1 LSRKHLILAAGVATA
16 ALAIAAPAGATPPT
30 HEDFGPVP
38 YSFSID
44 CSPYGLDFANEV
56 EGQESGFVETFYGNT
71 GAPKK
76 VVVHDSFRETDT
88 NSVTAEQFDFAG
100 NRVET
105 FDLVAGTRTV
115 VGRSALAT
123 DPGHGVV
130 IHDTGRVV
138 FDAPFHVSF
147 SAGPHEVLYGDVDE
161 LACTTLAG

>member
-1 LSRKHLILAAGVATA
+1 MSRKHLILAAGAAAA
-16 ALAIAAPAGATPPT
+16 ALAISAPAGAAPPT
-30 HEDFGPVP
+30 HEDYGPIP
-38 YSFSID
+38 YSFSVD
-44 CSPYGLDFANEV
+44 CGPYGLDFANEV
-56 EGQESGFVETFYGNT
+56 EGQESGFVETFYDNA
-71 GAPKK
+71 GAPKR

-88 NSVTAEQFDFAG
+88 NSVTGEQFDFAG

-115 VGRSALAT
+115 VGRSSLAT

-130 IHDTGRVV
+130 IQDTGRVV

-147 SAGPHEVLYGDVDE
+147 SAGPHDVLYGDVDE